1 MNQERAILKGQL
13 ADLKMKK
20 MELETSIS
28 ANVKGCKALLAG
40 FEYDSVRKFD
50 LEAASLHLKEA
61 AAQKRNLMELI
72 ENIRNIESELE

>member
-13 ADLKMKK
+13 ADLKMQR

-28 ANVKGCKALLAG
+28 ANVKATKALLAG

-50 LEAASLHLKEA
+50 LDAAAIHLKEA
-61 AAQKRNLMELI
+61 ATQKQKLMSMVAKIRDIEEELA
-72 ENIRNIESELE
+72 

>member
-1 MNQERAILKGQL
+1 MNQERAILKGKL

-40 FEYDSVRKFD
+40 FEYESVRKFD
-50 LEAASLHLKEA
+50 LAAASLHLKEA
-61 AAQKRNLMELI
+61 ATQKQSLMELI
-72 ENIRNIESELE
+72 EKIRDIEAELE